1 MLPIAF
7 TAEEFRD
14 WALGAP
20 LRIVL
25 IVIAAAIV
33 SRLARRAIKL
43 GLRRMGDA
51 RLHER
56 LAAARA
62 LAPQALLETREH
74 EAERTGQRLD
84 ALAAVLASAA
94 GFVVWLIALFTVLA
108 ELKVNIGP
116 LLAGAGIA
124 GIAIGF
130 GAQSLVRDFLAGAFI
145 LIEDQFA
152 VGDEVDLGDAVGVVE
167 AISLRTTR
175 LRSAD
180 GAVWYVPNGQ
190 IARIGNST
198 QRRPPPEVRRKAE
211 E

>member
-1 MLPIAF
+1 MLAIGLA
-7 TAEEFRD
+7 AEELRD

-25 IVIAAAIV
+25 IVAGAAIL

-51 RLHER
+51 RVRER
-56 LAAARA
+56 LAAART
-62 LAPQALLETREH
+62 LAPEALLETREH
-74 EAERTGQRLD
+74 DAERTGQRLD

-94 GFVVWLIALFTVLA
+94 GLLIWLIALFTVLSEVQVDIA
-108 ELKVNIGP
+108 P
-116 LLAGAGIA
+116 LLAGAGVA

-152 VGDEVDLGDAVGVVE
+152 VGDIVDVGEAVGVVE
-167 AISLRTTR
+167 TISLRTTR
-175 LRSAD
+175 LRSD
-180 GAVWYVPNGQ
+180 EGVVWYISNGT
-190 IARIGNST
+190 ITRVGNRSQHPSSPT
-198 QRRPPPEVRRKAE
+198 PPSNGE
-211 E
+211 